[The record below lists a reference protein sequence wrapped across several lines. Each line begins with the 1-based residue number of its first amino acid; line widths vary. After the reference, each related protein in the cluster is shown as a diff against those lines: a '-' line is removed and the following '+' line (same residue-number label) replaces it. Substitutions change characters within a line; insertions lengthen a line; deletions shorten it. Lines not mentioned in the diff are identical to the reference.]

1 MGLDAG
7 LVVFCDARVYE
18 RVFFL
23 CGLLLFGLGAK
34 TLCVHVIPAAVT

>member
-18 RVFFL
+18 RVVFL
-23 CGLLLFGLGAK
+23 WAITVWVGG
-34 TLCVHVIPAAVT
+34 